1 MKVLTIRLGQFAFS
15 VLALTVLFQCVL
27 NLCLEESWVIGTM
40 VCAIVYGS
48 LMYLLVWYF
57 GKKDVIE
64 NGIHDIG
71 FRFHLVTYIL
81 CNGIGYGAYYLGWNA
96 ASFKA
101 MAFAAMFWGIGLL
114 VHFILFL
121 IEQKKTIKGYAKEE
135 LFQ

>member
-1 MKVLTIRLGQFAFS
+1 
-15 VLALTVLFQCVL
+15 
-27 NLCLEESWVIGTM
+27 
-40 VCAIVYGS
+40 
-48 LMYLLVWYF
+48 
-57 GKKDVIE
+57 
-64 NGIHDIG
+64 
-71 FRFHLVTYIL
+71 
-81 CNGIGYGAYYLGWNA
+81 LGWNA